1 MSDDEILVLFTSIF
15 IAAWGWYKWYT
26 ALGFF
31 NSLNRK
37 RPGLFRLSILPLMA
51 CGGIYYVL
59 KTMASYDVR
68 EDTGYLWFYIIFG
81 AAWIVAGRGIFFYL
95 FDISWRDDA
104 VERRNPAAVSAISG
118 GIIGLAAFYAG
129 ANIGDG
135 PGWWCVLFAG
145 GLAAVVWFGLLMILE
160 KICEISEKITVER
173 DLPTGIRTGYYLIA
187 SGIICG
193 RGAAGDWSSALQ
205 TVVEFKDAW
214 PVLLLTII
222 AILVQRVS
230 PGANSAKPIDTSS
243 FAAHIWG
250 LFYIVFAVTAV
261 LLVPPLPQNPYY
273 GLVIP
278 FLGIGLN
285 Q

>member
-1 MSDDEILVLFTSIF
+1 MSDDEILVFITSIA
-15 IAAWGWYKWYT
+15 IAAWGWYKWYA
-26 ALGFF
+26 ALGKF

-37 RPGLFRLSILPLMA
+37 RPGLFWLSIIPLIA
-51 CGGIYYVL
+51 WGGIFYVL
-59 KTMASYDVR
+59 KTMASFDVR
-68 EDTGYLWFYIIFG
+68 EDIGYLWFYIIFG

-104 VERRNPAAVSAISG
+104 VERQNPAAVYTISC

-145 GLAAVVWFGLLMILE
+145 GLAAVVWFGLMMILE
-160 KICEISEKITVER
+160 KSCEISEKITIER

-193 RGAAGDWSSALQ
+193 RGAAGDWSSALK
-205 TVVEFKDAW
+205 TVIEFKDAW

-222 AILVQRVS
+222 AILVQQVS
-230 PGANSAKPIDTSS
+230 PRDNPAKPIEALS
-243 FAAHIWG
+243 FTAHIWG
-250 LFYIVFAVTAV
+250 LFYIVLAIIAV
-261 LLVPPLPQNPYY
+261 LLVPPLPENPYY

-278 FLGIGLN
+278 LGLGLN
-285 Q
+285 R

>member
-104 VERRNPAAVSAISG
+104 VERRNPVAVSAISG

-145 GLAAVVWFGLLMILE
+145 GLAAVVWFGFWYSGFHPGPTPRNPLIHHPLQRISGAFFTLFLL
-160 KICEISEKITVER
+160 
-173 DLPTGIRTGYYLIA
+173 
-187 SGIICG
+187 
-193 RGAAGDWSSALQ
+193 
-205 TVVEFKDAW
+205 
-214 PVLLLTII
+214 
-222 AILVQRVS
+222 S
-230 PGANSAKPIDTSS
+230 P
-243 FAAHIWG
+243 
-250 LFYIVFAVTAV
+250 LFYWSRPCPKTPTMGWLSLF
-261 LLVPPLPQNPYY
+261 
-273 GLVIP
+273 
-278 FLGIGLN
+278 
-285 Q
+285 